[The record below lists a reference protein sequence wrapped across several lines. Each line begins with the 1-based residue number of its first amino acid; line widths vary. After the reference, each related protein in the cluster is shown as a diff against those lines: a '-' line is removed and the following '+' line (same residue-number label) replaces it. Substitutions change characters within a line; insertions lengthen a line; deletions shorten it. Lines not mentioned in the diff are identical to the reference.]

1 MPKTIWF
8 VFQAVVF
15 LAAIAV
21 LMDQNYI
28 LDPLHPVLRRLT
40 TPVNSLFEAI
50 WQLIRNQ
57 RLTPN
62 LSR

>member
-1 MPKTIWF
+1 MAKTIWF
-8 VFQAVVF
+8 VFQGVVF

-28 LDPLHPVLRRLT
+28 PDPLHPVLRRLT
-40 TPVNSLFEAI
+40 KPVNSLFEAI

-57 RLTPN
+57 RLTLN

>member
-1 MPKTIWF
+1 MARTIWF
-8 VFQAVVF
+8 GFQAVVF

-28 LDPLHPVLRRLT
+28 PDPLHPVLRRLT